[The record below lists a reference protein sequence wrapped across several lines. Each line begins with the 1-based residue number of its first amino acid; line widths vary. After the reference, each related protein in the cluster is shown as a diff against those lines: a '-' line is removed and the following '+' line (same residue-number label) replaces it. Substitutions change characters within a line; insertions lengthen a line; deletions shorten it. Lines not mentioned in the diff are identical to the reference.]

1 MIIYNR
7 TKPVDCTDGDCV
19 GTVGDNLAYTQEFY
33 IKGISDETISYTL
46 HIRFCDGSV
55 NSVTPSTVYTDG
67 KGTLI
72 RWVITK
78 NDIFVH
84 GSFELQIEGR
94 NSLGLVYQTEIVRLY
109 ANESLPV
116 EDKEYENPNSETL
129 KLRQEAYE
137 ALGKLQAQQTKLDE
151 NIAKINAASLDAKA
165 DKATT
170 YTKTEVDAKFDI
182 KADKSSVYTKSE
194 SDTMLA
200 QKESLSN
207 KITEMTDSDGD
218 GDYPTSNAVK
228 NYLEGNYYNVDEA
241 ENVFQAKL
249 VAGEN
254 ITIGSVQGKAVISAD
269 LSGKADKDE
278 VYKKTD
284 IDTKLNEKADKST
297 TYTKTE
303 ADAKLDDKENI
314 SNKTASIN
322 KSCTDEQYPT
332 AKAVYQKL
340 SKVYTK
346 AEVNGLYGLELAVG
360 YNSNDVP
367 VKIAGNSTISAGK
380 FASDEIVKI
389 YVGFTQGIIQNG
401 AFVACPNLTDIYF
414 YNVKAAY
421 SIANNAV
428 PDGVTVHFAETFNN
442 IECVTKTVCNFKTA
456 KYDSSNIEEGNATLT
471 AYTGQGDNIKS
482 ASCIYQRIGGFVTVN
497 AAVVFNAVTLNANS
511 SIHLINLPYRN
522 AWDTPVRFTGIS
534 SKNAVFKGSVP
545 KSSTWLSMMY
555 ATPKA
560 YTFTDGEQ
568 LNFTLTYKI

>member
-1 MIIYNR
+1 MAKIKAYSLINKSAVNDNDVFLIETDDG
-7 TKPVDCTDGDCV
+7 TKS
-19 GTVGDNLAYTQEFY
+19 
-33 IKGISDETISYTL
+33 IKAKD
-46 HIRFCDGSV
+46 V
-55 NSVTPSTVYTDG
+55 MTP
-67 KGTLI
+67 
-72 RWVITK
+72 
-78 NDIFVH
+78 
-84 GSFELQIEGR
+84 
-94 NSLGLVYQTEIVRLY
+94 LY
-109 ANESLPV
+109 A
-116 EDKEYENPNSETL
+116 
-129 KLRQEAYE
+129 
-137 ALGKLQAQQTKLDE
+137 GE
-151 NIAKINAASLDAKA
+151 NIAIGSVQGKAVISADLSGKA
-165 DKATT
+165 DKDEVYKKTDIDTKLNEKADKSTT
-170 YTKTEVDAKFDI
+170 YTKTEADAKFDI
-182 KADKSSVYTKSE
+182 KANKSSVYTKSE
-194 SDTMLA
+194 SDTKLA

-456 KYDSSNIEEGNATLT
+456 KYDSSNIEEGKGELT
-471 AYTGQGDNIKS
+471 PAQ
-482 ASCIYQRIGGFVTVN
+482 AIYDGCEGSFNYSKIGKTVTVALN
-497 AAVVFNAVTLNANS
+497 ITTLVAGKNYVQFAGLPFNAITASKLS
-511 SIHLINLPYRN
+511 SIAVYTTTNKLVNIRLHGSWLY
-522 AWDTPVRFTGIS
+522 IS
-534 SKNAVFKGSVP
+534 SPG
-545 KSSTWLSMMY
+545 T
-555 ATPKA
+555 
-560 YTFTDGEQ
+560 TFAEGEEI
-568 LNFTLTYKI
+568 NSIITYIIK